1 MKYMIEEIKEHFVGL
16 CLFGLLIL
24 IMICGAFIWELDRR
38 IKELEGKEP
47 VKIELKING
56 EEVPLEKDTGE
67 QL

>member
-1 MKYMIEEIKEHFVGL
+1 MFEEIKEHFVGL

-47 VKIELKING
+47 VKIELKINDNEVVPEENKG
-56 EEVPLEKDTGE
+56 EDL
-67 QL
+67 

>member
-1 MKYMIEEIKEHFVGL
+1 MLKIKEHFVGL

-47 VKIELKING
+47 VKIELKINDNEVIPEESKG
-56 EEVPLEKDTGE
+56 EDL
-67 QL
+67 